1 MATCRGEGGI
11 EKMKIETELIDTLQV
26 WKYKQNKLLKKCPI
40 DKVGY
45 EKGYKQ
51 ALIDCALDIE
61 LILDQKEKEY

>member
-1 MATCRGEGGI
+1 MATCRGKGGI
-11 EKMKIETELIDTLQV
+11 GRMKIETELTDTLQV
-26 WKYKQNKLLKKCPI
+26 WKYKQNKLLNKCPI

-61 LILDQKEKEY
+61 LILNQKKRSK